1 MPVTD
6 PQVQPY
12 VGLRPYRRD
21 ESALFHGRGREAQEV
36 ATLWQAAG
44 LTVLYGAS
52 GVGKTSLLHAGVLP
66 LLDSEPADVLPV
78 ARIAPRMSKPATR
91 GGNPYVR
98 ALLSCWT
105 DRQDLG
111 DLTIAEFLDDRPE
124 QMDRYGDPVPILAAI
139 DQAEEIFHGS
149 PILEKERR
157 VFLDQLA
164 EAVKKH
170 PGLHVLL
177 ALREEYLFLVLPHER
192 RIGQGSRSRFHLE
205 ALSPEQALQ
214 VVHGPLPQTG
224 RTMTPEAAELLID
237 DLREVHF
244 ENEAGE
250 TTTIKVDTVEPIQLQ
265 VVCSALWESLPPEV
279 VEITEEHALLYAQ
292 VEEFLSAFYR
302 RTMAEVAAEH
312 GLPASKL
319 RLWMRKTF
327 ITEHGTRNAVYEGL
341 IETEGMPNA
350 IPRAL
355 EDHHLLRAEQRL
367 GIRWYELTHDR
378 LIAPVTRYE
387 APESYL
393 KEARQA
399 VEERD
404 WDHAHHLADLA
415 ERAADV
421 DEAWVR
427 AEAAEVFASVAHA
440 RGDLGSARRYC
451 VEAAGIFLEYQRFD
465 GVARALTKEGLLWL
479 GQNDPVQAIQ
489 RIKTALDYAPND
501 ASVQIA
507 LAKALQRSSTPKAAE
522 TIINGLPS
530 DLAQQAWITLHEPD

>member
-66 LLDSEPADVLPV
+66 LLDPEHADVLPV

-105 DRQDLG
+105 DRRDLG
-111 DLTIAEFLDDRPE
+111 DLTIAQFLDDRPE

-350 IPRAL
+350 IPRTL
-355 EDHHLLRAEQRL
+355 EDRHLLRAEQRL

-378 LIAPVTRYE
+378 LIAPRHQVRGAGVLPAGGPPGGGGTRLGPRPPPRR
-387 APESYL
+387 AGRARRRRGRGVGTRRGGGGLRLGGARPRRPRQ
-393 KEARQA
+393 RQA
-399 VEERD
+399 VLRGGGRNLLGVP
-404 WDHAHHLADLA
+404 AVRRRGPRADQG
-415 ERAADV
+415 RAA
-421 DEAWVR
+421 
-427 AEAAEVFASVAHA
+427 
-440 RGDLGSARRYC
+440 
-451 VEAAGIFLEYQRFD
+451 
-465 GVARALTKEGLLWL
+465 
-479 GQNDPVQAIQ
+479 
-489 RIKTALDYAPND
+489 
-501 ASVQIA
+501 
-507 LAKALQRSSTPKAAE
+507 LA
-522 TIINGLPS
+522 
-530 DLAQQAWITLHEPD
+530 